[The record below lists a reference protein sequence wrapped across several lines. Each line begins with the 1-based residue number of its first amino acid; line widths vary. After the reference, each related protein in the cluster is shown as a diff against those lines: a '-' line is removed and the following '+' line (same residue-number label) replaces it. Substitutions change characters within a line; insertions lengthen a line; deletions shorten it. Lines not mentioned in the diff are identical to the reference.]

1 MMKEEVGVVVDGLVA
16 DWIVTGMLVAAATVR
31 ALILTKID
39 VLLMSEHVEL
49 IVQLQVVVPVVKVT
63 SVGTVMM
70 MLEPVVRALIVVK
83 ETVMSDTTPMEG
95 VDMEA
100 ELVVIVDTTAD
111 TVTLPESME

>member
-1 MMKEEVGVVVDGLVA
+1 MKEEVGVVVDGLVA